1 MHIWQR
7 LNWMFVCP
15 FLKAAAEEGRRF
27 SSSHTQAN
35 PQRKLPKLIVVAAFD
50 RDEDGELFAAYG
62 PAEPQHEERA
72 VRTAKTLAAS
82 HVGVIA

>member
-1 MHIWQR
+1 
-7 LNWMFVCP
+7 MFVCP
-15 FLKAAAEEGRRF
+15 FLKPQLKKGAGSALATRRRIP
-27 SSSHTQAN
+27 SAN
-35 PQRKLPKLIVVAAFD
+35 CQSFIVVAAFD